1 MRKHTGLILGAIGFA
16 TGLYLLSRSAQQ
28 KSVSQAR
35 LTTTNLDYKKVTY
48 RDLASENLTDLNR
61 GDASELRRLG
71 LSQAFAGTRF
81 EAGSAGRRVR
91 RDSRSDCGGR
101 KPGSDQGRGL
111 EPCPSAR
118 ADDGQPSTL
127 LVATK

>member
-28 KSVSQAR
+28 KSVSQAH

-61 GDASELRRLG
+61 GDASELLSLG
-71 LSQAFAGTRF
+71 LSRALADRVIENRPYRSKLELVSRLVLPEGEYTAIRDRIGVGGSRDPIKVAG
-81 EAGSAGRRVR
+81 
-91 RDSRSDCGGR
+91 
-101 KPGSDQGRGL
+101 
-111 EPCPSAR
+111 
-118 ADDGQPSTL
+118 
-127 LVATK
+127 

>member
-61 GDASELRRLG
+61 GDASELLSLG
-71 LSQAFAGTRF
+71 LSRALADRVIENRPYRSKLELVSRLALPEGEYAAIRDRIVVGGSRDPIKVAG
-81 EAGSAGRRVR
+81 
-91 RDSRSDCGGR
+91 
-101 KPGSDQGRGL
+101 
-111 EPCPSAR
+111 
-118 ADDGQPSTL
+118 
-127 LVATK
+127 

>member
-61 GDASELRRLG
+61 GDASELLSLG
-71 LSQAFAGTRF
+71 LSRALADRIIENRPYRSKLELVSRLVLPEGEYAAIRDRIVVGGSRDPIKVAG
-81 EAGSAGRRVR
+81 
-91 RDSRSDCGGR
+91 
-101 KPGSDQGRGL
+101 
-111 EPCPSAR
+111 
-118 ADDGQPSTL
+118 
-127 LVATK
+127 

>member
-61 GDASELRRLG
+61 GDASELLSLG
-71 LSQAFAGTRF
+71 LSRALADRVIENRPYRSKLELVSRLVLPEGEYAAIRDRIVVGGSRDPIKVAG
-81 EAGSAGRRVR
+81 
-91 RDSRSDCGGR
+91 
-101 KPGSDQGRGL
+101 
-111 EPCPSAR
+111 
-118 ADDGQPSTL
+118 
-127 LVATK
+127 

>member
-35 LTTTNLDYKKVTY
+35 LTTTNLDYKKFTY

-61 GDASELRRLG
+61 GDASELLSLG
-71 LSQAFAGTRF
+71 LSRALADRVIENRPYRSKLELVSRLVLPEGEYAAIRDRIVVGGSRDPIKVAG
-81 EAGSAGRRVR
+81 
-91 RDSRSDCGGR
+91 
-101 KPGSDQGRGL
+101 
-111 EPCPSAR
+111 
-118 ADDGQPSTL
+118 
-127 LVATK
+127 